1 MTKRYIHCICP
12 KHPENM
18 KIGVY
23 IHLVNRFFNPCFQ
36 PYLDGTLN
44 KRI

>member
-12 KHPENM
+12 KHLENM

-23 IHLVNRFFNPCFQ
+23 IHLVTDFSIHASN
-36 PYLDGTLN
+36 L
-44 KRI
+44 I